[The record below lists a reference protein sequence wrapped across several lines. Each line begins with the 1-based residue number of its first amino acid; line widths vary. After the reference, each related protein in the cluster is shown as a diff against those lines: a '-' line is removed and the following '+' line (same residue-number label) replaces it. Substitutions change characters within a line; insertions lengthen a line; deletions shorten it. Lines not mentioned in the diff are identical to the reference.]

1 MLIKLCIFIPPIRVV
16 FLYPNGGMFMINIK
30 IHQTDHDCDVQI
42 TGHAGYADPG
52 QDIVCSAVSALWQT
66 MINSMQLTDSE
77 WYTLEDPAF
86 MHISNV
92 DKFAGLLLDSFRIG
106 VQGVAEAYP
115 DHVEVRDW

>member
-1 MLIKLCIFIPPIRVV
+1 
-16 FLYPNGGMFMINIK
+16 MINIK
-30 IHQTDHDCDVQI
+30 IHQTEHDCDVQI

-66 MINSMQLTDSE
+66 LINSMQLTDSE
-77 WYTLEDPAF
+77 WYTLEYPAF
-86 MHISNV
+86 MHVSNV
-92 DKFAGLLLDSFRIG
+92 DKFAGLLMDSFRIG